1 MRANFKKYVFVF
13 LVLALLVLFSF
24 NLRANAD
31 TLYLK
36 NGRSIKGL
44 IKSEDADIVD
54 LEVNSGTVKFS
65 KKQIERIVRSTPE
78 EAISIK
84 DGWEKKKKEAEERT
98 KEAQER
104 KEHEPKQV
112 NVDNKSGHIMVEA
125 TLNKKVKV
133 TLILDTGA
141 SFVVLSSN
149 IAKQLDL
156 DVQSKETKTLQMI
169 LADGRKVDAK
179 MFVLKSIRV
188 QDSEVEN
195 VEVAVLPEKESD
207 AISKDGLLGMSFLK
221 NFNFKI
227 DQKNDKLVLEKL

>member
-1 MRANFKKYVFVF
+1 MRTNFKKYGFVF
-13 LVLALLVLFSF
+13 LVLALLVLFIF

-36 NGRSIKGL
+36 NGRNIKGL
-44 IKSEDADIVD
+44 IKSEDAENVN

-78 EAISIK
+78 EAESIRQ
-84 DGWEKKKKEAEERT
+84 GWEKKKKEYEERT
-98 KEAQER
+98 KEAEEK

-125 TLNKKVKV
+125 TLNKKVKA

-156 DVQSKETKTLQMI
+156 DVQSTETKILQMI